1 MTQILLG
8 HRIDEVRISLYLFK
22 ICKKISMS
30 VIVYKHDN
38 IKPVGI
44 ATSANG
50 TKKVIEKIID
60 L

>member
-1 MTQILLG
+1 
-8 HRIDEVRISLYLFK
+8 
-22 ICKKISMS
+22 MS